1 MKSDFLKL
9 CSQNKISSIAVSK
22 NSDLLKN
29 QNFREY
35 LDVVEI
41 NKDLLQTESND
52 FEFTQLIWLE
62 YSNEFQKNFSQ
73 ILEHILNLGVT
84 WIWIPSL
91 RFSDYSEINN
101 GSNPKRKNEA
111 CISFQDMI
119 QIMEKS
125 MYSIHWSTST
135 YEESV
140 KSLLLKEY

>member
-1 MKSDFLKL
+1 MKFDFLKL

>member
-29 QNFREY
+29 QNFPQHLE
-35 LDVVEI
+35 VVEL
-41 NKDLLQTESND
+41 NKDLLQTEPND
-52 FEFTQLIWLE
+52 FESIQLIWLE
-62 YSNEFQKNFSQ
+62 YSTELQKNFSQ
-73 ILEHILNLGVT
+73 IFEHILNLGVT

-91 RFSDYSEINN
+91 RFSDYPEFNK
-101 GSNPKRKNEA
+101 GFNPKRQNEA
-111 CISFQDMI
+111 CISLQDMI

-140 KSLLLKEY
+140 KSLLLKNY

>member
-1 MKSDFLKL
+1 MESNLFNF
-9 CSQNKISSIAVSK
+9 CSENKIRSIAVPK
-22 NSDLLKN
+22 NSRPFTELELREHLK
-29 QNFREY
+29 
-35 LDVVEI
+35 VVELEKELLLTLP
-41 NKDLLQTESND
+41 NDLESI
-52 FEFTQLIWLE
+52 QLIWLE
-62 YSNEFQKNFSQ
+62 CTSELQKNFSQ
-73 ILEHILNLGVT
+73 VIEHVLNLGVT

-91 RFSDYSEINN
+91 RFSDYSEINK

-140 KSLLLKEY
+140 KSLLLKNY